1 MNELEEKMKSLKTE
15 YDRLE
20 TAHGRKCASRYP
32 NETAYHDACR
42 KMNAVYDEMR
52 QVGEQLGKPLP
63 RMI

>member
-1 MNELEEKMKSLKTE
+1 MIELEEKRKSLQTE

-20 TAHGRKCASRYP
+20 TAHGRKCGSGYP

-42 KMNAVYDEMR
+42 KMKTVYEQLR
-52 QVGEQLGKPLP
+52 EVAEQLGEPLP

>member
-1 MNELEEKMKSLKTE
+1 MNELEEKMKSLKSE

-42 KMNAVYDEMR
+42 KMNIIYEEMR
-52 QVGEQLGKPLP
+52 EVGEQLGEPLP